1 MTVHYRTLGLILKKE
16 DQKEA
21 DRVFSVYTEN
31 FGKLELLAK
40 GERKIESKLRGGL
53 ELFYLS
59 EIEFIQGKTYKTLT
73 DAILIDNFKNLR
85 KNLRA
90 LSVAH
95 KISEVLDNLVK
106 GQEPDEKI
114 WQLILETFDKLNNLS
129 EALSHRASVGSEGRK
144 ENEVLFDHR
153 ASKGSEGRK
162 ENEVLFDHRAS
173 VGGEGRKENEILFDR
188 LSLLYYY
195 FFWNFL
201 SILGYK
207 PELNLCAIC
216 KKNLTPERLYFNLEE
231 GGIICGS
238 CSKKIKNEEKIEP
251 ETIKILR
258 ILLKRDWQT
267 LLRLKID
274 PIYRKSLKKFS
285 EDYYSYLPH

>member
-129 EALSHRASVGSEGRK
+129 EAVSHRASVGG
-144 ENEVLFDHR
+144 
-153 ASKGSEGRK
+153 EGRK

>member
-129 EALSHRASVGSEGRK
+129 EALSHRASVGG
-144 ENEVLFDHR
+144 
-153 ASKGSEGRK
+153 EGRK

>member
-129 EALSHRASVGSEGRK
+129 EALSHRASVG
-144 ENEVLFDHR
+144 
-153 ASKGSEGRK
+153 
-162 ENEVLFDHRAS
+162 
-173 VGGEGRKENEILFDR
+173 GEGRKENEIPFDR